1 MSQLSGENLM
11 KTVSVKATNL
21 KVGDILNGS
30 RISHKVRFGR
40 RCRANDCD
48 KDALQGVLVVMPH
61 PKGYDVITR
70 KFVGSER
77 VKVKRPACNM
87 R

>member
-1 MSQLSGENLM
+1 M
-11 KTVSVKATNL
+11 KTVSVKAANL
-21 KVGDILNGS
+21 KLGDILDGS
-30 RISHKVRFGR
+30 RIIHRVRFGR
-40 RCRANDCD
+40 RCRATGCD

-70 KFVGSER
+70 KFAGHER